1 MAPRTQRPLR
11 DVELDFLDSAP
22 VRLSFSAALSSSPEA
37 VYHALAVDTEGW
49 SRWFAAVVSATPT
62 PIGRDVVLSGGVRF
76 EETVLAADE
85 PSRYAYRADTMNGP
99 GVRALLE
106 EWRVVPAP
114 GAGGG
119 SVLRWRIAADGPLVT
134 RVALRLISPGLRRAF
149 HGAARALD
157 RGITA

>member
-1 MAPRTQRPLR
+1 MAARTQRPLR

-22 VRLSFSAALSSSPEA
+22 VRLVFTAALAASPEP

-49 SRWFAAVVSATPT
+49 SRWFDAVVSARPT
-62 PIGRDVVLSGGVRF
+62 PHGREVVLSGGVRF

-85 PSRYAYRADTMNGP
+85 PSRYAYRADTVNAP

-114 GAGGG
+114 GAAGG
-119 SVLRWRIAADGPLVT
+119 SVLRWTVAADGSTAT
-134 RVALRLISPGLRRAF
+134 RLTLRLLSPGLRRAF

-157 RGITA
+157 RGITG